1 MTKVLIVFFS
11 VLLVMVISIIP
22 FKIRLMGHFNIF
34 ELKGYYCFKVLFF
47 KFLNGRIT
55 MQNDGL
61 KMENSV
67 NFMDGYYNGN
77 FLKELSK
84 QIIKRIDIKKI
95 EVFFTGGVSNDSFTS
110 AIMCGSVS
118 SVVETVFGILTQKYE
133 GIKLYKDI
141 SPTFNENNLELTFDG
156 VISISL
162 LAIFLSVLAT
172 IFKSNKKERKNEG

>member
-1 MTKVLIVFFS
+1 
-11 VLLVMVISIIP
+11 
-22 FKIRLMGHFNIF
+22 MGHFNIF

-110 AIMCGSVS
+110 AIMCGSV
-118 SVVETVFGILTQKYE
+118 
-133 GIKLYKDI
+133 
-141 SPTFNENNLELTFDG
+141 
-156 VISISL
+156 
-162 LAIFLSVLAT
+162 
-172 IFKSNKKERKNEG
+172 